1 MEMGALDGD
10 ASETGP
16 LQRPANATRGFLQAM
31 IVPRSAD
38 PRLCLSY

>member
-1 MEMGALDGD
+1 MEMGALDGN

-16 LQRPANATRGFLQAM
+16 LQSRANATQGFLRAV
-31 IVPRSAD
+31 IVLRSAD